1 MALPP
6 ALCLLLLVLSVQ
18 SRAQPVTQILGI
30 IGGRV
35 TFRPVYTGEASEIIW
50 KFGIDKVVDLEE
62 GETPH
67 FYVLGDRAEAYFPSG
82 NLTITSLVPTDSGDY
97 TAEFTVE
104 GGKIA
109 TCLFNLQVLAA
120 VSQPEV
126 SCTRTDT
133 DNVTLSCAITPSPT
147 DVTYRWEDSH
157 GVTVS
162 LGPTYT
168 HRYDGKNKNEEMTCI
183 VSNSVSENKAPLRLT
198 SCDRAGSP
206 LVPNPRNRLVIGI
219 VAPVLCILIIVAP
232 LVYIVYRNPSRGSY
246 EPARS
251 DSLEENPPPQPP
263 DDDVE
268 NPASLTP
275 LMKDAKPP
283 DNNVESPTSRTPLL
297 KLDAQP
303 TEHNAGTEDEQGPTS
318 EQGQES
324 IPHIP
329 NGTSNIETTSC
340 PQFGAEQGSNPEF
353 TDGTED
359 EQGQE
364 SIPHIP
370 NRTSDTEPTSHPLS
384 GAEQGSNPG
393 ITDDSKINS
402 NIPNKKQQE
411 DPVADNSSDT
421 AF

>member
-251 DSLEENPPPQPP
+251 DSL
-263 DDDVE
+263 
-268 NPASLTP
+268 
-275 LMKDAKPP
+275 
-283 DNNVESPTSRTPLL
+283 
-297 KLDAQP
+297 
-303 TEHNAGTEDEQGPTS
+303 GTEDEQGPTS